1 MKINARKILIIMSL
15 ILVVSCGSGGGSSSG
30 ATSGSTPIGGNQYN
44 DNNGEVNNGGEI
56 NTDTTVG
63 SGPSNDVGNNNNNN
77 NNNNNSGQQLTA
89 NDFDYYTGATYVAN
103 ETSAY
108 SRPFS
113 PLDHLENNRFNSS
126 GRIAINDT
134 DRIYNPKN
142 PDNNHSAFKGE
153 GVAVGVFDGG
163 FNDETNW
170 GYVNKLTNN
179 IERVQGK
186 GNIDTTH
193 GYRVIKSLLQNAPS
207 AKIYAMDVVKRI
219 SATPE
224 YEEYKRLYDKGVR
237 IFNNSYG
244 NTTYIPTSVDSS
256 LGTDTH
262 AFLKKAINEGGAL
275 FIWSGG
281 NEENLDRAGAFGNLP
296 RVDSSLEK
304 GWINVVG
311 LMSKDYYT
319 NNTIA
324 NVSWNKLIP
333 LTPAG
338 SSKYWSISA
347 LGSVDYYDYDEGK
360 TMTTYGSSF
369 AAPRVTAAAALVK
382 QAYPFMNGDLI
393 RQTLLSTATDI
404 GDPGVDDVYGWGLL
418 NIDKALKGPALFD
431 RRLTQGKDVE
441 IQLDGGN
448 YGFGNNISGDAGLN
462 LTGNGSL
469 TLNGLTTYTG
479 KTTVGSGAYLIV
491 KKDSRS
497 RIFVKDGGTVA
508 TGSQSMSIPSVQV
521 SPNGTFVNNT
531 NSQIQELKAENGS
544 KIVTDV
550 NSTIATNIAEINGEV
565 KLTNNSDEYFTKN
578 GSKVNVITGNV
589 TGNANISTESN
600 LLNAKAENNTIG
612 VQAVVSRKD
621 VAEYAKGIGATE
633 QEVNTAQQIETS
645 LQGLDNSVANN
656 TANIINLKQGAQL
669 QGLNTNTLD
678 SMSGQ
683 IYASAQALTF
693 EQNENVNRNLSNR
706 MSDLSRTLNNDSK
719 FGFWTTGMYSKGT
732 IEKEGFAKGKTSVK
746 GGQVGADMK
755 LGDNTIIGIAADFSK
770 GKVKFDRY
778 NGESKADMTGFS
790 LYGRKNNGKGYIA
803 GRIGVGYS
811 DTDVERDIIVNDKIA
826 EHSSIKHNDK
836 TVSGY
841 LETGYDFKNKEG
853 DLVVTPYVA
862 FGNDRVTRG
871 KFKEEN
877 TKFGMTA
884 NKKTY
889 NMPYGTAGIKAD
901 KRIGNVNISS
911 YVSYT
916 KGINKKDLDFEAN
929 YNFSE
934 NAKFKVKGINYSRD
948 KVNAGIGINTEIK
961 KGFNI
966 YTNYDYKHSTDKSKS
981 DNHMITSGIRIEF

>member
-1 MKINARKILIIMSL
+1 MNKRKLL
-15 ILVVSCGSGGGSSSG
+15 ILTVISIMLAVSCGSGGGSGSG
-30 ATSGSTPIGGNQYN
+30 ATSDSTPTGGNQYSS
-44 DNNGEVNNGGEI
+44 DSGNGS
-56 NTDTTVG
+56 TSG
-63 SGPSNDVGNNNNNN
+63 SGT
-77 NNNNNSGQQLTA
+77 NNSGQQLTA

-103 ETSAY
+103 ETTPY
-108 SRPFS
+108 SRPLS
-113 PLDHLENNRFNSS
+113 PVDHLENNRFNSS
-126 GRIAINDT
+126 GKIAINDT

-170 GYVNKLTNN
+170 EQINKLTNN

-186 GNIDTTH
+186 GNTDTTH

-207 AKIYAMDVVKRI
+207 VKIYAMDVVNRI
-219 SATPE
+219 TATPE
-224 YEEYKRLYDKGVR
+224 YDEYKRLYDKGVR

-281 NEENLDRAGAFGNLP
+281 NEENLNRAGAFGNLP
-296 RVDSSLEK
+296 RVDPSLEK

-311 LMSKDYYT
+311 LMSKDYYEG
-319 NNTIA
+319 NTIA
-324 NVSWNKLIP
+324 DVSWNNLIP

-347 LGSVDYYDYDEGK
+347 LGSIDYYNYEASKKHRK
-360 TMTTYGSSF
+360 TETTYGSSF

-497 RIFVKDGGTVA
+497 RMFVKDGGTVA

-521 SPNGTFVNNT
+521 STNGTFVNNT
-531 NSQIQELKAENGS
+531 NSQIQELRAENGS

-550 NSTIATNIAEINGEV
+550 NSTIATNTAEINGEV
-565 KLTNNSDEYFTKN
+565 KLTNNSGEYFTKN
-578 GSKVNVITGNV
+578 GRTANVITGNV
-589 TGNANISTESN
+589 TGNANISTESD
-600 LLNAKAENNTIG
+600 LLNTKAENNTIG

-621 VAEYAKGIGATE
+621 VTEYAKGIGATE

-645 LQGLDNSVANN
+645 LQGTDRQLESG
-656 TANIINLKQGAQL
+656 TASAKTLSNAAKL
-669 QGLNTNTLD
+669 QSLNKTTLD
-678 SMSGQ
+678 TLSGQ

-693 EQNENVNRNLSNR
+693 EQQENVNRDISNR
-706 MSDLSRTLNNDSK
+706 ISGLGDSIESDANYS
-719 FGFWTTGMYSKGT
+719 FWMDGAFSKGK
-732 IEKEGFAKGKTSVK
+732 IERDGFAKGKTRVNS
-746 GGQVGADMK
+746 
-755 LGDNTIIGIAADFSK
+755 GIAGFEAKVNDSAMVGVAIDYSK
-770 GKVKFDRY
+770 GKVKFDHY
-778 NGESKADMTGFS
+778 NGESKSDSVGISA
-790 LYGRKNNGKGYIA
+790 YGRQNIGNAYVG
-803 GRIGVGYS
+803 GRLGYS
-811 DTDVERDIIVNDKIA
+811 NVDSDVKRDIIINSNDWKQ
-826 EHSSIKHNDK
+826 SSIKHNDN
-836 TVSGY
+836 VFSAY
-841 LETGYDFKNKEG
+841 VETGYDIKKGKGFT
-853 DLVVTPYVA
+853 LTPFVGASYDTVK
-862 FGNDRVTRG
+862 RG
-871 KFKEEN
+871 SFEEEN
-877 TKFGMTA
+877 SSYGLKA
-884 NKKTY
+884 DKKTY
-889 NMPYGTAGIKAD
+889 SMPNAIAGLKAKQTLTRD
-901 KRIGNVNISS
+901 GGLKTTFSTYAS
-911 YVSYT
+911 YE
-916 KGINKKDLDFEAN
+916 KGLGDKDLDFDASYVN
-929 YNFSE
+929 NPSS
-934 NAKFKVKGINYSRD
+934 KFRVKGINMSRS
-948 KVNAGIGINTEIK
+948 KVKVGVGVEHEVAKNVSLHL
-961 KGFNI
+961 
-966 YTNYDYKHSTDKSKS
+966 NYDLKKATDKK
-981 DNHMITSGIRIEF
+981 DTNHMITTGFKVSF